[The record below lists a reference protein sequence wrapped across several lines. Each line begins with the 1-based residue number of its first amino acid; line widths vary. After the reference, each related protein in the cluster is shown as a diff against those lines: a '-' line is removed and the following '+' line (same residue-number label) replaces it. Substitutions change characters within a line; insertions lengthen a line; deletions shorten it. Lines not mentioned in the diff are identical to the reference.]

1 MAEPDDTQESRDANE
16 PVARHGSGR
25 MNPSEHFAEDLRRD
39 AVAAFGSNGAWLLLS
54 IVWYGWRSYYD
65 LAVAHRSRRRL
76 PGSPRSARPGPRVLR
91 DRAAGNP
98 LTAAKA
104 HPSGSDAFFS
114 TYTSPGLSIGELV
127 RGIQDITV
135 EELELLAGV
144 PTSVDDIPRPSAAGE
159 VGLLDPA
166 AMATVEVSGLHIP
179 QRAIDDGA
187 RQIAFDDARG
197 HAEGFC
203 VTIRQ
208 LAGLIDRPPG
218 SATAPRTQPL
228 REVDDAFRHGHRVFF
243 YDAVPEERGFN
254 FLGDPT
260 ALEHPAVDLFMPRN
274 RDKDI
279 HWATVGCSPE
289 RTASSPKVD
298 VTRQRRV
305 SAGYLAF
312 RPLFGVISC
321 TLR

>member
-1 MAEPDDTQESRDANE
+1 MAGIDAARCSQRSES
-16 PVARHGSGR
+16 S
-25 MNPSEHFAEDLRRD
+25 RR
-39 AVAAFGSNGAWLLLS
+39 
-54 IVWYGWRSYYD
+54 WRSYYD
-65 LAVAHRSRRRL
+65 LAVATFGG
-76 PGSPRSARPGPRVLR
+76 PRPGLDPRRPIALEDDYQVVL
-91 DRAAGNP
+91 DLHVQGLVFSATEQLATL

-114 TYTSPGLSIGELV
+114 TYTSPGLSVGELV

-179 QRAIDDGA
+179 KRVIDDGA
-187 RQIAFDDARG
+187 RQMAFDDARA

-228 REVDDAFRHGHRVFF
+228 REVDNAFRHGHRVFF
-243 YDAVPEERGFN
+243 FDAVPDERGFN

-279 HWATVGCSPE
+279 NWATVGCSPE
-289 RTASSPKVD
+289 RTASSVSSLRNVCLATRLLAIGFLGRQTGRGSALWIAGTTAELPPVD
-298 VTRQRRV
+298 GHQ
-305 SAGYLAF
+305 SEG
-312 RPLFGVISC
+312 
-321 TLR
+321 